1 MGKVINLKEAIKIR
15 EKMRERGGKVVFTN
29 GCFDIIHRG
38 HIEVLKKAKQLGDML
53 VVGLNSDKSVKLIKD
68 EKRPIMNEENRA
80 LILSSLVFVDYVVL
94 FDEPTPLNLIKTIK
108 PDILVKGGD
117 YKKEEV
123 VGRDVVEKESGEVVI
138 VDKLAGYST
147 TEIIDKILKMTKSE

>member
-1 MGKVINLKEAIKIR
+1 MGKVINLKKAIEIR
-15 EKMRERGGKVVFTN
+15 EKMRERGRKVVFTN

-38 HIEVLKKAKQLGDML
+38 HIEVLKKAKQLGDIL

-94 FDEPTPLNLIKTIK
+94 FDKPTPLNLIKTIK

-123 VGRDVVEKESGEVVI
+123 AGRDVVEKESGEVVI